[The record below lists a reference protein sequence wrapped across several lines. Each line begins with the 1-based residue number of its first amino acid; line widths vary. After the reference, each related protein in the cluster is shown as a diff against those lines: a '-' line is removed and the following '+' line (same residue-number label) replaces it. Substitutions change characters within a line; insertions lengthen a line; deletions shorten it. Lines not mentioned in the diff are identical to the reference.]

1 MDFSNQSLSQFTF
14 FNNLSSESLQILQES
29 ASLVSVEQ
37 GQTLIRNGQF
47 ESHVFLLTKGSIRL
61 LGVNPFHYELFTV
74 GKALPGDLIGFVGL
88 LRQSP
93 CEAAIA
99 RQSSELISFPSEII
113 SSVIKEDKSLQKY
126 LNSILNPCEICSV
139 LSERYKKQNPP
150 PVDAKKQILRDID
163 LILNSSEQ
171 SSRISILSSV
181 VPGFEELIGSAI
193 DPTQQKILEEKSF
206 LPIRFIPLVANLE
219 DIPLDKSPDSEAV
232 KDERLSTPANNLKP
246 WSYNKTFD
254 LVDLGLQEATSSADL
269 QGFKLIK
276 GNGLVQ
282 ANLAT
287 LRMAANAYSTPCP
300 VDVIEKALEGVVDR
314 ADSVPLQAIG
324 QLAEAMGFQTQLG
337 SVNLSMLAQLE
348 LPVLIRR
355 DGYFCL
361 LSEVRK
367 DVALIADPQK
377 GWKKVPINELS
388 LDESNKIEVVLLKRL
403 ADTPKKTFGLSWF
416 APVLNRFKWPLV
428 QVLCA
433 SLFIQLFQLANPL
446 LLQQIIDKVINQ
458 SNLSALQVL
467 GAALVTAA
475 FFQGLLT
482 AVRTWLLIDTTDR
495 MDLVLGSQVIDKL
508 LRLPL
513 RFFENRPVG
522 ELSQRLGSLQILEV
536 FLQAQQLQ
544 LPLICSS
551 QQFIFLS
558 CFCIVHCWQLSH

>member
-113 SSVIKEDKSLQKY
+113 SSVIKEDKSLQKH

-193 DPTQQKILEEKSF
+193 APTQQKILEEKSL

-232 KDERLSTPANNLKP
+232 KDERLSMSANNLKP

-254 LVDLGLQEATSSADL
+254 LVDLGLQEASSSSDL

-300 VDVIEKALEGVVDR
+300 VDVIEKALEGVVER

-324 QLAEAMGFQTQLG
+324 QLAEAMGFQTQVG
-337 SVNLSMLAQLE
+337 TVNLSMLAQLE

-388 LDESNKIEVVLLKRL
+388 LDESNKIEVVVLKRL

-446 LLQQIIDKVINQ
+446 LLQQIIDTINQ
-458 SNLSALQVL
+458 RIYQ
-467 GAALVTAA
+467 
-475 FFQGLLT
+475 
-482 AVRTWLLIDTTDR
+482 
-495 MDLVLGSQVIDKL
+495 
-508 LRLPL
+508 
-513 RFFENRPVG
+513 
-522 ELSQRLGSLQILEV
+522 
-536 FLQAQQLQ
+536 
-544 LPLICSS
+544 SS
-551 QQFIFLS
+551 STRSSSCDCCFLS
-558 CFCIVHCWQLSH
+558 RTVDRCSYLALD